1 LRPLSRLRFR
11 ASGKCSASGTSGLAH
26 PRLGPGR
33 YHLRLVEFLFCDGGG
48 QTGSMSVSIS
58 LVRSRPP
65 ERLRPPAGLSSPSRP
80 CPSRT
85 AAPHPWCRRTRPQGS
100 SSRTR
105 TWRKTLTF
113 FFLILCPSPAAALG
127 PRSASRPPLPMPPC
141 PTRYAAPP
149 AGATTSSLDL
159 ALPAPHAPAHPAA
172 ACLPRA
178 LLPLLLCSPCH
189 AALLPCP
196 CSPCALPCLAW

>member
-1 LRPLSRLRFR
+1 M
-11 ASGKCSASGTSGLAH
+11 AH

-80 CPSRT
+80 CPART

-113 FFLILCPSPAAALG
+113 FFLSYAL
-127 PRSASRPPLPMPPC
+127 RPPAPSDLGYPVARPRPC
-141 PTRYAAPP
+141 R
-149 AGATTSSLDL
+149 L
-159 ALPAPHAPAHPAA
+159 ALRATLHHQPGPPPRRLTWPCQRPTPQPAA

-178 LLPLLLCSPCH
+178 LLPLLPRYPAPAHPVPYPCYPAMLPCH
-189 AALLPCP
+189 CHCLPYMDR
-196 CSPCALPCLAW
+196 